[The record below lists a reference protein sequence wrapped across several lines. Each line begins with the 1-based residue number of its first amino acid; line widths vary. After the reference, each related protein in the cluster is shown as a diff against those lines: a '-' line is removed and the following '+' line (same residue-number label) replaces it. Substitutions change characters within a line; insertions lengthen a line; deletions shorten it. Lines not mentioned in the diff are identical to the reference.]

1 MAIISVRSSRGIC
14 SLAQWGAVWFACIA
28 VCFAAD
34 QTRIGEGNAA
44 AAALAGKSSAV
55 QSAKALILKQ
65 AAQIQ
70 DVKLRQ
76 ATLDALTASTCI
88 AHRAGLDAAKKRV
101 IADALIAADLADAS
115 EVLVGGVFPPVR
127 NEESSC
133 PTLPQPFDSAPG
145 SSFGGHHSYPGGL
158 AIHESFNLLSG
169 LSYAQLYESVYGPG
183 PYFSRDILIAAP
195 IWHDWAKA
203 IVFQW
208 NADGTE
214 FGELSFGGSAK
225 VDSKTPAHH
234 ILGLAETMKRGL
246 DADLIIAQ
254 ASAHAAPVLGS
265 EYKVV
270 NWIRAAAIIA
280 RLDPVAAGYLVHGAS
295 AREMRLARHL
305 PEDSIHNLSDADFV
319 FSIPAVAQAEALLKQ
334 FAGEF
339 GYEAGRADYNVR
351 FRNPALSHLTAERM
365 VLMGAQGVLQELRKL
380 RASKII

>member
-1 MAIISVRSSRGIC
+1 MR
-14 SLAQWGAVWFACIA
+14 WGAVWLAC
-28 VCFAAD
+28 VGGCFAAD

-44 AAALAGKSSAV
+44 ATALAGKSPAV
-55 QSAKALILKQ
+55 QSAKTLILKQ

-70 DVKLRQ
+70 DEKLRQ
-76 ATLDALTASTCI
+76 ATLDGLKFSTCV
-88 AHRAGLDAAKKRV
+88 AHRTGLNAAKKRA
-101 IADALIAADLADAS
+101 IAGELMAAGLADAS
-115 EVLVGGVFPPVR
+115 GDLVTGVFPPVL
-127 NEESSC
+127 NEGSSC
-133 PTLPQPFDSAPG
+133 PTLPQPFESAPG

-158 AIHESFNLLSG
+158 AIHESFNLLSS
-169 LSYAQLYESVYGPG
+169 LNFAQLYESVYGPG
-183 PYFSRDILIAAP
+183 PYFRRDILIAAP

-246 DADLIIAQ
+246 PVDLIIAQ

-270 NWIRAAAIIA
+270 NWIRAAAIVA
-280 RLDPVAAGYLVHGAS
+280 QVDPVAAGYLVPGGS
-295 AREMRLARHL
+295 SREMHLARYL

-319 FSIPAVAQAEALLKQ
+319 FSIPAMSQADAFLKQ
-334 FAGEF
+334 FASEF

-351 FRNPALSHLTAERM
+351 FRNPALSYLTAERM
-365 VLMGAQGVLQELRKL
+365 ALMGTEGVLLELRKL
-380 RASKII
+380 RASKVI